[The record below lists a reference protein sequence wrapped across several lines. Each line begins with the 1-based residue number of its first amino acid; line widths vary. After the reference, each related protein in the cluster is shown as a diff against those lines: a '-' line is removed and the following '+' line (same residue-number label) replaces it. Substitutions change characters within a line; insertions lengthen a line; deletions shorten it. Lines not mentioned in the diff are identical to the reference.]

1 MKKILCND
9 GTIEIKEYGKIEL
22 FKNYFEDFDEITID
36 CSKEMMEFII
46 NFQNNDVRL
55 DSRKYFLYTDPIN
68 LNIYF
73 KYISDKEKWL
83 KIKKISLYIGY
94 CELIAINTFYGY
106 LRHQWI

>member
-22 FKNYFEDFDEITID
+22 FK
-36 CSKEMMEFII
+36 
-46 NFQNNDVRL
+46 NNDVRL